1 MDVSVV
7 IISKDERALATTLA
21 ALAGHRSAHR
31 HEVVVVDA
39 SEGRLADVAAA
50 HPGARWIDFE
60 PPAGKTV
67 TIPEQRNAGI
77 AAARGEVV
85 AFVDAGCQPAE
96 GWLDALVAPIA
107 AGTEL
112 VTVGG
117 RYGADGRY
125 RLRPAAAQHV
135 RDAPTMNM
143 AIHRAALRRIG
154 AFDER
159 FAYGSDVDF
168 CWRAADAGFPVLMVT
183 GADMRTDWGDTR
195 RQLRRAW
202 HYGEARARLY
212 VKHPARLPELPRH
225 DPMLLAYPL
234 YLLGLPLALRFRS
247 YLLLLAVPLWR
258 QRAERPFAMLL
269 DRFAYG
275 AGALAYLARRDA

>member
-7 IISKDERALATTLA
+7 IISKDERSLAATLA
-21 ALAGHRSAHR
+21 ALDGHRSAHR
-31 HEVVVVDA
+31 YEVVVVDA

-50 HPGARWIDFE
+50 HPGPRWIDFA
-60 PPAGKTV
+60 PPPGKTV

-85 AFVDAGCQPAE
+85 VFVDAGCRPAS

-125 RLRPAAAQHV
+125 RLRPATPRHV

-143 AIHRAALRRIG
+143 AIHRAALHRIG

-258 QRAERPFAMLL
+258 QRGERPFAMLL

-275 AGALAYLARRDA
+275 AGALAYLARRGG